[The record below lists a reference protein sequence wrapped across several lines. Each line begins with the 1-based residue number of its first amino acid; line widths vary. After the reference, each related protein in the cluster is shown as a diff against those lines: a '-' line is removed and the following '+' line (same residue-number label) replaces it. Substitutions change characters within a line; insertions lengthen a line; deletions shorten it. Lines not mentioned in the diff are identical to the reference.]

1 MDKKDYQRHLWND
14 KRAFFDRNVT
24 LFYLIWEY
32 QNDVKVA
39 LLVNDIKKQAFDLF
53 ESSIIDLG
61 FVIDDKV
68 NGIKVDKPLMM
79 ITLSKNDGI
88 ISV

>member
-14 KRAFFDRNVT
+14 KRAFFNRNVT